1 MDVEIEKQFFR
12 KVVTFNYSIVH
23 NVYDSTSHS
32 TPHFNPPPL
41 ASRCRHSQLLQLQ
54 NPAQN

>member
-32 TPHFNPPPL
+32 TPPFSPL
-41 ASRCRHSQLLQLQ
+41 MSLPSSKPNNINIH
-54 NPAQN
+54 